1 MVKMVFVG
9 VPGAIIP
16 GAIIPAAIMPVVK
29 QQGCTRIGIV
39 AESSDAI
46 VHPQEVD

>member
-16 GAIIPAAIMPVVK
+16 AVIMPVVK